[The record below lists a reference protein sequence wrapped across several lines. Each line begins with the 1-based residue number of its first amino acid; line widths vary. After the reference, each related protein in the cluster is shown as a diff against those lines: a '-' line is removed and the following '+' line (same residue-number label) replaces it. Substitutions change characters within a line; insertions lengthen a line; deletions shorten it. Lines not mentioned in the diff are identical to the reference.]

1 MRWSVILLVLFVAVS
16 GARAEEE
23 GEEAAPVAQVEYV
36 EVAPDLVTNYGSDGR
51 LRFLRAKV
59 TVRAD
64 SSGAAAA
71 VRHHMPFVRDRL
83 LMALA
88 SQDPDKIHS
97 MEGKD
102 SVRQKA
108 LVEINAFLEAEGEP
122 TIVDLLF
129 TEYLVQ

>member
-1 MRWSVILLVLFVAVS
+1 MRWTVILLIFGLAVS

-23 GEEAAPVAQVEYV
+23 GEEAAPSAHVEYV
-36 EVAPDLVTNYGSDGR
+36 EVAPDIVTNYGTGGR
-51 LRFLRAKV
+51 LHFLRAKV

-64 SSGAAAA
+64 STEAAEA
-71 VRHHMPFVRDRL
+71 VRHHMPYVRDRL
-83 LMALA
+83 LVAL
-88 SQDPDKIHS
+88 SGQDPAKVHS

-108 LVEINAFLEAEGEP
+108 LAEINAFLEAEGEP
-122 TIVDLLF
+122 TIQDLLF